1 MSEPTEYQTIFHD
14 GRPAFVLVPVAEF
27 DRIRPLLERGAVRDA
42 IPQSV
47 VEAHVLRG
55 VPLIR
60 AWREHLG
67 LTQEAV
73 AERASMKQPA
83 LARLER
89 GESVPRTATLKRLAE
104 AMGLT
109 VSQLL
114 E

>member
-1 MSEPTEYQTIFHD
+1 MNERTEYQTIFHD
-14 GRPAFVLVPVAEF
+14 GRPAFVLVPVDEF
-27 DRIRPLLERGAVRDA
+27 ERIRPLLERRAIRDT
-42 IPQSV
+42 IPQEV
-47 VEAHVLRG
+47 VEAHALRE
-55 VPLIR
+55 VPLLR

-73 AERASMKQPA
+73 ASRAGMKQPA

-89 GESVPRTATLKRLAE
+89 GESQPRRATLKRLAE

-109 VSQLL
+109 VAQLQ

>member
-1 MSEPTEYQTIFHD
+1 
-14 GRPAFVLVPVAEF
+14 
-27 DRIRPLLERGAVRDA
+27 
-42 IPQSV
+42 
-47 VEAHVLRG
+47 